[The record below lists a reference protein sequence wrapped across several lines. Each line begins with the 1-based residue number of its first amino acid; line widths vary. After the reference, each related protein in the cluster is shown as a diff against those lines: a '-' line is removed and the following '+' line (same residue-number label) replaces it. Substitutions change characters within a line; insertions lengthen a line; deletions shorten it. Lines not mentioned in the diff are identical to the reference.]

1 MEEPIRTLPAWTY
14 RTPEF
19 LEAERREVFRKQ
31 WVMVGHV
38 SELQEP
44 GDYVSQ
50 TVAGEPIVAVRG
62 KDGELRAFS
71 NVCRHR
77 GARVADGSATAA
89 RRCAA
94 PTTAGRTAST
104 AGCWACPRSRVPGFD
119 KDANGLGRSAAA
131 CWRGSCSPTWIPI
144 PSR

>member
-31 WVMVGHV
+31 WVMIGHV
-38 SELQEP
+38 GELREP

-50 TVAGEPIVAVRG
+50 TVAGEPIVVVRG

-77 GARVADGSATAA
+77 GARVADGVGQLRQGAA
-89 RRCAA
+89 L
-94 PTTAGRTAST
+94 PL
-104 AGCWACPRSRVPGFD
+104 PRLDVRP
-119 KDANGLGRSAAA
+119 
-131 CWRGSCSPTWIPI
+131 
-144 PSR
+144 

>member
-38 SELQEP
+38 GELQEP

-50 TVAGEPIVAVRG
+50 TVAGEPIVVVRG
-62 KDGELRAFS
+62 KEGELRAFS

-77 GARVADGSATAA
+77 GARVADGSGNCGKAL
-89 RRCAA
+89 RC
-94 PTTAGRTAST
+94 PYHGWTYGLDGRLLGVPEKS
-104 AGCWACPRSRVPGFD
+104 GFPGFD
-119 KDANGLGRSAAA
+119 KDDQRALA
-131 CWRGSCSPTWIPI
+131 PEL
-144 PSR
+144 